1 MADSRPRLIP
11 VLLLDRRKRLVKT
24 VAFGE
29 RTYIGDP
36 FNVLRIFNEK
46 EVDEI
51 VVLDIDATPD
61 GRGPDLGF
69 IGELASECFMPLAYG
84 GGLTTAAQCEALNR
98 AGVEKFVIGAA
109 ASAPPFIAELA
120 RTFGSQ
126 AIVGCVDVRGRGT
139 AAAVVTRSGRE
150 RQPLG
155 VADYA
160 LQLQQAGAGEVL
172 LQSVDFDGARTGY
185 DLELIRDI
193 AARLSVPLIAL
204 GGAGE
209 VAHLGAALAAGASAA
224 ASGSAFCFIGRRR
237 AVLVTYPTGREV
249 TDAALAASTGSS
261 GTGGGARP

>member
-1 MADSRPRLIP
+1 MPDPRPRLIP

-69 IGELASECFMPLAYG
+69 VTELASECFMPLAYG
-84 GGLTTAAQCEALNR
+84 GGLTTATQCEALNR
-98 AGVEKFVIGAA
+98 AGVEKFVIGTAA
-109 ASAPPFIAELA
+109 ASTQLIPELA

-126 AIVGCVDVRGRGT
+126 AIVGCVDVRGRGADAT
-139 AAAVVTRSGRE
+139 VVTRSGRE
-150 RQPLG
+150 RQPQG

-160 LQLQQAGAGEVL
+160 LRLQQAGAGEIV
-172 LQSVDFDGARTGY
+172 LQSVDLDGARTGY
-185 DLELIRDI
+185 DLDLIRDVSV
-193 AARLSVPLIAL
+193 RLTIPLVAL

-209 VAHLGAALAAGASAA
+209 VAHLRAGLAAGASAA

-237 AVLVTYPTGREV
+237 AVLITYPQGEGV
-249 TDAALAASTGSS
+249 QS
-261 GTGGGARP
+261 